1 MSADEL
7 LLTLLVIFLAVAFLR
22 GLGYRRLS
30 EDPRF
35 NTWLNRIDRVPYWSR
50 VITFLAAIAL
60 LAYINGDDYFT
71 SVLVS
76 VATYAMLGLGL
87 NIVVGYAGLLDLG
100 YAAFFAI
107 GAYTSSLLMTQAH
120 WNFFTTLPLAVLFT
134 GTAGAILGYPTLRLR
149 SDYLAIVTLGFGEMT
164 RVTFNNWDYAGGP
177 NGILQIPFPEIPTIS
192 IGGFSFGYIFQ
203 SQFDFLLVGLVLL
216 AVAMIFAQHLE
227 HSRLGRGWIAIRED
241 EFAAESVG
249 VPSLRLKLY
258 AYVMGGMWGGLA
270 GAFFAARIGAID
282 PTSFTFVLSVY
293 VLIVIVLGGT
303 GSLPGVLLGAL
314 IVIGLPEVLRN
325 FQEQRLLIFG
335 IGLLVIILRLALGIW
350 PRIRRKPQPYYGLE
364 IEEPAKVADKILRE
378 HQLQMDRRDARH
390 AAEGHKV
397 IKVGEPIL
405 EVNGVVQQFGG
416 LRAVDNVTFDVRR
429 GEIFSIIGPNGGGKT
444 TLFNC
449 ITGVQKPKAGTILID
464 GRPVVGLRPHVVA
477 GRGVGRTFQGIRL
490 FKQMAVFENVMVGL
504 YPRHRTMTWQALL
517 HTPGERNDEVRTL
530 EESRRWLGF
539 VGMEHLAGRIASEL
553 SYADQRRV
561 EIARALAAHPHLVLF
576 DEPAAGMNPTEKV
589 ELDGIIRKI
598 RGLGITVVL
607 IEHDMSLVMR
617 VSDRIAVLDH
627 GALIALG
634 KPAEIQNDPA
644 VIEAYLGREEDDLP
658 LQRAQGA

>member
-1 MSADEL
+1 MSADDL
-7 LLTLLVIFLAVAFLR
+7 LLTLLVVFLVLAVVR
-22 GLGYRRLS
+22 IVGYRRYG

-35 NTWLNRIDRVPYWSR
+35 TQWLNRVDRVPYWSR
-50 VITFLAAIAL
+50 VIAFLLVIGVIAYL
-60 LAYINGDDYFT
+60 DGDEYFT

-87 NIVVGYAGLLDLG
+87 NIVVGFAGLLDLG

-107 GAYTSSLLMTQAH
+107 GAYTCALLTTQAH
-120 WNFFTTLPLAVLFT
+120 WNFFATVPLAVLFT

-164 RVTFNNWDYAGGP
+164 RVTFTNWDYAGGP
-177 NGILQIPFPEIPTIS
+177 NGILQIPFPRA
-192 IGGFSFGYIFQ
+192 FGYVFQ
-203 SQFDFLLVGLVLL
+203 TQFDFLLVGLLLL

-249 VPSLRLKLY
+249 VPSLRLKLF

-270 GAFFAARIGAID
+270 GAFFATRIGAID
-282 PTSFTFVLSVY
+282 PTSFTFSLSVLA
-293 VLIVIVLGGT
+293 LIVIVLGGT

-314 IVIGLPEVLRN
+314 VVVGLPEVLRQ
-325 FQEQRLLIFG
+325 FADQRLLIFAL
-335 IGLLVIILRLALGIW
+335 LLVGMMLLLPQGLWA
-350 PRIRRKPQPYYGLE
+350 RIRRKPKPFYGLQA
-364 IEEPAKVADKILRE
+364 EEAEDQAAKILRE
-378 HQLQMDRRDARH
+378 HQLQMEERDRRHIAGGHRVVK
-390 AAEGHKV
+390 EG
-397 IKVGEPIL
+397 EAIL
-405 EVNGVVQQFGG
+405 EVEGVIQQFGG
-416 LRAVDNVTFDVRR
+416 LRAIDGVTFDVRR

-449 ITGVQKPKAGTILID
+449 ITGVQKPKAGTIQID
-464 GRPVVGLRPHVVA
+464 GRSVVGLRPHVIA
-477 GRGVGRTFQGIRL
+477 ARGVGRTFQGIRL

-504 YPRHRTMTWQALL
+504 YPRHRTMTWQAML
-517 HTPGERNDEVRTL
+517 HTPGERKDELRTL
-530 EESRRWLGF
+530 QESRRWLEF
-539 VGMEHLAGRIASEL
+539 VGLEKVAGRLATEL

-561 EIARALAAHPHLVLF
+561 EIARALASHPHLVLF
-576 DEPAAGMNPTEKV
+576 DEPAAGMNPTEKL

-627 GALIALG
+627 GILIALG
-634 KPAEIQNDPA
+634 KPADIQQDPA
-644 VIEAYLGREEDDLP
+644 VIEAYLGREEDDFSLK
-658 LQRAQGA
+658 QAQGA